1 MNQKTFSVVA
11 GLIFLVVALAHALRL
26 VFGWHVM
33 LQGWTVPVWVSWIA
47 LFISGFLGYEGLRL
61 SRRPS

>member
-33 LQGWTVPVWVSWIA
+33 LQGWTLPFWVSWIA
-47 LFISGFLGYEGLRL
+47 LFISGFLAYEGLTL
-61 SRRPS
+61 ARRP